1 MSTNPLYMPQRERAG
16 SSTISKF
23 AYQHHWSLFK
33 ALQYYK
39 EDIEFILCGEYHDDV
54 LFIVCRDNNKPLNNA
69 NILIELNQVKAHKE
83 PMTIHSL
90 VKTTKEKP
98 SSVIGKMIIGVHKKS
113 FEKSVKSLSLVSASG
128 FSQLKT
134 IEGMNLETINIGD
147 LTEDTAKKIKDKLK
161 IEFNNLQLS
170 YSEETYNKINFV
182 NTVMKE
188 DGMDIILIGQIT
200 KVISDKFNQ
209 KNYNIINIYRTLID
223 DAQRKCIES
232 YDYIKWDEFVKRKGI
247 SNSDLDKVR
256 ESHLIRDKKS
266 MDFELLDELSM
277 GFIKRQKIRKMMM
290 MHHNF
295 LLDKS
300 KNINENNIYT
310 GIQNMLLT
318 NFDTSQEDF
327 TIKDIDKLIK
337 LIPDYLLS
345 LFTDEDHKL
354 ATMIYG
360 VEIFI
365 KGL

>member
-1 MSTNPLYMPQRERAG
+1 MNTNPLYMPQRERAG

-54 LFIVCRDNNKPLNNA
+54 LFLLCRDSSKPLNGA
-69 NILIELNQVKAHKE
+69 NILIELNQVKAYKT
-83 PMTIHSL
+83 PMSIPSL

-98 SSVIGKMIIGVHKKS
+98 SSVIGKMIIGVHEKS

-128 FSQLKT
+128 FSKLKT
-134 IEGMNLETINIGD
+134 IGDMNLEIINIGD

-161 IEFNNLQLS
+161 IEFDNLQIV

-182 NTVMKE
+182 NSTMKE
-188 DGMDIILIGQIT
+188 DGMDILLIGEMT
-200 KVISDKFNQ
+200 KVISHKFNQ

-223 DAQRKCIES
+223 DAQKKCIES
-232 YDYIKWDEFVKRKGI
+232 YDYIEWDEFVKRKGI
-247 SNSDLDKVR
+247 SNFDLDRVK
-256 ESHLIRDKKS
+256 EAHLIRDKES
-266 MDFELLDELSM
+266 MDLELLNELSI
-277 GFIKRQKIRKMMM
+277 GFIKKQKIRKKII
-290 MHHNF
+290 MHRNF

-300 KNINENNIYT
+300 KNINESNIYD
-310 GIQNMLLT
+310 GIQNMLPN
-318 NFDTSQEDF
+318 NFDASQEDF
-327 TIKDIDKLIK
+327 TIDDIDRLIK
-337 LIPDYLLS
+337 VIPDHLLS

-365 KGL
+365 KSL